1 MQTCILLMFLLLS
14 FSRGVPDM
22 GFFKVVAGLL
32 AAGGVGYG
40 AYAVLGPDSSDDV
53 ITVQNVVDGDTIDV
67 VQGGETTR
75 IRLLNIDTPEMGKEC
90 LAEES
95 KQYLSGL
102 LPVGTVV
109 TLEYDA
115 EREDKYGRT
124 LAGVFKEG
132 SLVNASVAE
141 EGFAVPIKVGGNT
154 RFFSE
159 VSAAADRARAAGKGI
174 NSAGPECVF
183 GDNNA
188 YQSYQDARSAV
199 DEAQQFHF
207 DDIWS
212 DEQLDKARSHATH
225 LATAKL
231 AVTKLE
237 KAMTEQSG
245 FQKEAF
251 GKEQAQLLDELKK
264 DATKR
269 KETLDHEISF
279 ANEEREKK
287 QAEEQAARE
296 AAEAAQREAEEAARR
311 AEQEAAEAARRA
323 EQEARQAAPAYQAPA
338 APAPSNPVDNYTG
351 CRAYGGNYAMTSVDK
366 KGRPYAK
373 IDCTTRVQIG

>member
-1 MQTCILLMFLLLS
+1 
-14 FSRGVPDM
+14 M

-53 ITVQNVVDGDTIDV
+53 ITVHNVIDGDTIDV

-75 IRLLNIDTPEMGKEC
+75 VRLLNIDTPEMGKEC

-159 VSAAADRARAAGKGI
+159 ASAAADRARAAGKGI

-183 GDNNA
+183 GDDSA

-199 DEAQQFHF
+199 NGAQQFHF
-207 DDIWS
+207 DDVWN
-212 DEQLDKARSHATH
+212 DEQLDKARSHASR

-237 KAMTEQSG
+237 KAMAEQSE

-251 GKEQAQLLDELKK
+251 GKEQAKLLEELKK
-264 DATKR
+264 DAAVR
-269 KETLDHEISF
+269 KEALDHEISF

-287 QAEEQAARE
+287 RAEEEAARE

-323 EQEARQAAPAYQAPA
+323 EQEAQQAAPAYQAPA

>member
-1 MQTCILLMFLLLS
+1 MFLLLS

-32 AAGGVGYG
+32 AAGGVSYG

-53 ITVQNVVDGDTIDV
+53 ITVQNVIDGDTIDV
-67 VQGGETTR
+67 AQDGETTR

-90 LAEES
+90 LAEEA
-95 KQYLSGL
+95 KQYLAGL

-109 TLEYDA
+109 TLEYDD

-124 LAGVFKEG
+124 LAGVFKES
-132 SLVNASVAE
+132 SLINASVAE
-141 EGFAVPIKVGGNT
+141 EGFAVPMKVGSNT

-174 NSAGPECVF
+174 NSAGPECSF
-183 GDNNA
+183 GDDSA
-188 YQSYQDARSAV
+188 YQSFQDARSAV
-199 DEAQQFHF
+199 YEARQFHF
-207 DDIWS
+207 NDMWN
-212 DEQLDKARSHATH
+212 DEQLDKARSHATR
-225 LATAKL
+225 LAIAKL

-237 KAMTEQSG
+237 KAMAEQSE

-251 GKEQAQLLDELKK
+251 GKEQAKLLDELKK
-264 DATKR
+264 DATER
-269 KETLDHEISF
+269 KESLDREISS

-287 QAEEQAARE
+287 RAEEEAARK
-296 AAEAAQREAEEAARR
+296 AAETARR
-311 AEQEAAEAARRA
+311 AEQEA
-323 EQEARQAAPAYQAPA
+323 QQAAPAYQAPA

-351 CRAYGGNYAMTSVDK
+351 CRAYNGNYAMTSIDK

>member
-1 MQTCILLMFLLLS
+1 
-14 FSRGVPDM
+14 M

-40 AYAVLGPDSSDDV
+40 AYAVLGPDASDDV
-53 ITVQNVVDGDTIDV
+53 ITVHSVVDGDTIDV

-75 IRLLNIDTPEMGKEC
+75 IRLLNIDAPEMGKEC
-90 LAEES
+90 LAEEA
-95 KQYLSGL
+95 KQYLAGL
-102 LPVGTVV
+102 LPVDTVV

-115 EREDKYGRT
+115 EREDNYGRT

-132 SLVNASVAE
+132 SLINASVAE

-174 NSAGPECVF
+174 NSAGPECAF
-183 GDNNA
+183 GDDSA
-188 YQSYQDARSAV
+188 YQSCQAARSAV
-199 DEAQQFHF
+199 DDAQQFHF

-212 DEQLDKARSHATH
+212 DEQLDKARSHASR

-237 KAMTEQSG
+237 KAMTEQSE

-264 DATKR
+264 DATER
-269 KETLDHEISF
+269 KESLDHEISF

-287 QAEEQAARE
+287 HAEEE
-296 AAEAAQREAEEAARR
+296 AAHEAEEAARR

-323 EQEARQAAPAYQAPA
+323 EQEAQQAAPAYQVPA
-338 APAPSNPVDNYTG
+338 APAPGNPVDNYTG

-373 IDCTTRVQIG
+373 IDCTTRAQIG

>member
-1 MQTCILLMFLLLS
+1 MFLLLS

-22 GFFKVVAGLL
+22 GFFKVGAGLL
-32 AAGGVGYG
+32 AAGGVSYG

-53 ITVQNVVDGDTIDV
+53 ITVQNVIDGDTIDV
-67 VQGGETTR
+67 TQDGETTR

-90 LAEES
+90 LAEEA
-95 KQYLSGL
+95 KQYLAGL

-109 TLEYDA
+109 TLEYDD

-124 LAGVFKEG
+124 LAGVSKEG
-132 SLVNASVAE
+132 SLINASVAE
-141 EGFAVPIKVGGNT
+141 EGFAVPMKVGGNT

-183 GDNNA
+183 GDDGT
-188 YQSYQDARSAV
+188 YRDARSTIDA
-199 DEAQQFHF
+199 AQHFQF
-207 DDIWS
+207 DDMWN
-212 DEQLDKARSHATH
+212 DEQFNGAHVHVSRVAD
-225 LATAKL
+225 AKKSIS
-231 AVTKLE
+231 ALE
-237 KAMTEQSG
+237 KSVAEQSD
-245 FQKEAF
+245 FQKAAF
-251 GKEQAQLLDELKK
+251 GHKQTELLDELDN
-264 DATKR
+264 DATEI
-269 KETLDHEISF
+269 ETLLNRKITYASD
-279 ANEEREKK
+279 AREKK
-287 QAEEQAARE
+287 HAEEEAARE

-311 AEQEAAEAARRA
+311 AELEAAEAARRA
-323 EQEARQAAPAYQAPA
+323 EQEAQQAAPAYQAPA

-351 CRAYGGNYAMTSVDK
+351 CRAYGGNYAMTSIDK

>member
-1 MQTCILLMFLLLS
+1 
-14 FSRGVPDM
+14 M

-32 AAGGVGYG
+32 AAGGVSYG

-53 ITVQNVVDGDTIDV
+53 ITVHNVIDGDTIDV

-95 KQYLSGL
+95 KQYLAGL

-141 EGFAVPIKVGGNT
+141 EGFAVPIKVGGNS

-174 NSAGPECVF
+174 NSAGPECAF
-183 GDNNA
+183 GDDSA

-199 DEAQQFHF
+199 DEAQQFRF
-207 DDIWS
+207 DDMW
-212 DEQLDKARSHATH
+212 DDKQLNGAHVHVSRVADARKSISA
-225 LATAKL
+225 
-231 AVTKLE
+231 LE
-237 KAMTEQSG
+237 EAAAEQSE

-251 GKEQAQLLDELKK
+251 GNKNAELLEELDS
-264 DATKR
+264 DATEI
-269 KETLDHEISF
+269 ETLLNRKITYASD
-279 ANEEREKK
+279 AREKK
-287 QAEEQAARE
+287 RAEEEAARE

-323 EQEARQAAPAYQAPA
+323 EQEAQHAAPAYQAPA

>member
-1 MQTCILLMFLLLS
+1 
-14 FSRGVPDM
+14 M

-32 AAGGVGYG
+32 AAGGVSYG

-53 ITVQNVVDGDTIDV
+53 ITVHNVIDGDTIDV

-141 EGFAVPIKVGGNT
+141 EGFAVPIKVGGNS

-174 NSAGPECVF
+174 NSAGTECAF
-183 GDNNA
+183 GDDSA

-207 DDIWS
+207 DDVWN
-212 DEQLDKARSHATH
+212 DEQLDKARSHASR

-237 KAMTEQSG
+237 KAMSEQSE

-251 GKEQAQLLDELKK
+251 GKEQAKLLEELKK
-264 DATKR
+264 DAAER
-269 KETLDHEISF
+269 KEALDHEISF

-287 QAEEQAARE
+287 RAEEEAARE

-323 EQEARQAAPAYQAPA
+323 EQEAQHAAPAYQAPA

>member
-1 MQTCILLMFLLLS
+1 
-14 FSRGVPDM
+14 M
-22 GFFKVVAGLL
+22 GFFKIVAGLL

-53 ITVQNVVDGDTIDV
+53 ITVHNVIDGDTIDV

-159 VSAAADRARAAGKGI
+159 VSAAADKARAAGKGI
-174 NSAGPECVF
+174 NSASPECAF
-183 GDNNA
+183 GDDSA

-199 DEAQQFHF
+199 DEAQQFRF
-207 DDIWS
+207 DNMWDGK
-212 DEQLDKARSHATH
+212 QLNGAHVHVSRVADARKSISA
-225 LATAKL
+225 
-231 AVTKLE
+231 LE
-237 KAMTEQSG
+237 KAATAQSE

-251 GKEQAQLLDELKK
+251 GNKYVELLEELDN
-264 DATKR
+264 DATEI
-269 KETLDHEISF
+269 ETLLNRKITYASD
-279 ANEEREKK
+279 AREKK
-287 QAEEQAARE
+287 RAEEE

-311 AEQEAAEAARRA
+311 EQEAAEAARRA
-323 EQEARQAAPAYQAPA
+323 EQEAQHAAPAYQAPA
-338 APAPSNPVDNYTG
+338 APAPGNPVDNYTG